1 MIIGNKVTRHMIF
14 SPPAAFIRRLGSPAP
29 ASSLPPSLPPDVR
42 WFYQCVPAQSVPKP
56 KVNPDP
62 SGRTGGRAGGPRPHP
77 VHPRANH
84 PADD

>member
-56 KVNPDP
+56 KVNPG
-62 SGRTGGRAGGPRPHP
+62 GRTGGPPPHP

-84 PADD
+84 PAED